1 MMSENLDI
9 VIEQGVVGALP
20 PDDVMLQVERRIF
33 RGMYIA
39 LALGVPFAF
48 AFAEWRTG
56 TGLLLGGLLALMNY
70 RWMQSSI
77 SSAFNSVT
85 DGTKPNLTV
94 TRYFLRYVVI
104 ASVIFA
110 AHTLGIASAV
120 WALFGLSLF
129 AVAALAEAF
138 VQVYFAIIQKEN

>member
-1 MMSENLDI
+1 MSESLDS
-9 VIEQGVVGALP
+9 VIEQGEGGALP
-20 PDDVMLQVERRIF
+20 PDDAMLRMERRIF

-39 LALGVPFAF
+39 LSLGVPFAF

-56 TGLLLGGLLALMNY
+56 TGLLLGGLLALLNY

-77 SSAFNSVT
+77 SAAFNSVT
-85 DGTKPNLTV
+85 GGAKPNLTI

-104 ASVIFA
+104 AGLIFA
-110 AHTLGIASAV
+110 AHVLEVASGM

-129 AVAALAEAF
+129 SVAALAEAF